1 MPSAMSSP
9 SEPVET
15 TSISIDRSFLPSFMI
30 EPLPKFRSI
39 WDSAT
44 SSALDLSLS
53 IEFPSTTR
61 NVAAAISSLLMTG
74 IRRSDKRAPLP
85 ARHPS
90 SMKNQ
95 CTLFVLC
102 SQYVL
107 FLSRGTGPLKGPAPY
122 RGYWPVSTPVA
133 GFELSSDWFST
144 NHPTWCLCSSVY
156 CALHQFGPMT
166 CAGRGE

>member
-1 MPSAMSSP
+1 
-9 SEPVET
+9 
-15 TSISIDRSFLPSFMI
+15 MI

-61 NVAAAISSLLMTG
+61 NVAAAIASLLMTG

-85 ARHPS
+85 ARHPE
-90 SMKNQ
+90 SMKNH

-107 FLSRGTGPLKGPAPY
+107 FGLGVLSVIRTVPGSG
-122 RGYWPVSTPVA
+122 GYWSVSTHS
-133 GFELSSDWFST
+133 GL
-144 NHPTWCLCSSVY
+144 L
-156 CALHQFGPMT
+156 
-166 CAGRGE
+166 